1 MIDIAS
7 VMATYLQT
15 SGFGTVGTDIFINQA
30 PDDTNCVWVER
41 LGGNLNYYVPI
52 EEAVVNIYSKNT
64 QGKEA
69 VEKLEDIKRFVH
81 RMHSTETSQDFI
93 YTMLVLGDIELVS
106 RDMEYA
112 SIYKL
117 TLQVTHRDKQLIS

>member
-93 YTMLVLGDIELVS
+93 YTMLVLGDIELIS

>member
-15 SGFGTVGTDIFINQA
+15 SGFGTIGTDIFISQA

-41 LGGNLNYYVPI
+41 LGGSLNYYVPI

-64 QGKEA
+64 KGKDA
-69 VEKLEDIKRFVH
+69 VEKLESIKRFVH